1 MSGMEL
7 NKGKIMKIYFI
18 RHSESQDDLINCYGG
33 ASDWDL
39 TENGAL
45 KVEKFEPTFSKLGVE
60 KIYVSP
66 LKRAYKTAEILN
78 KNTSV
83 EIEKVFTLHE
93 TNHYGYLTGLEK
105 NLAKELFGYLLEM
118 PQYQNASYYNRK
130 CMPGGETP
138 DKLDKRVNKTIKQ
151 IIKQSKG
158 LNTIAIV
165 THGGVLRSVF
175 KSVLKINKKILD
187 ISDVA
192 CAEVDFNK
200 GKFNV
205 IKTNGFKFE

>member
-1 MSGMEL
+1 
-7 NKGKIMKIYFI
+7 MKIYFI

-39 TENGAL
+39 TDNGAL
-45 KVEKFEPTFSKLGVE
+45 KVAKFEPTFANFNVE

-66 LKRAYKTAEILN
+66 LKRAYKTADILN
-78 KNTSV
+78 KNTKV
-83 EIEKVFTLHE
+83 KIERVFDLHE

-138 DKLDKRVNKTIKQ
+138 KQLDARVNKTIKQ

-165 THGGVLRSVF
+165 THGGVLRSIFNSVF
-175 KSVLKINKKILD
+175 KDNRKILD
-187 ISDVA
+187 ILDVA
-192 CAEVDFNK
+192 YAEVEYNK
-200 GKFNV
+200 GKFKV
-205 IKTNGFKFE
+205 VSTNGFKFE